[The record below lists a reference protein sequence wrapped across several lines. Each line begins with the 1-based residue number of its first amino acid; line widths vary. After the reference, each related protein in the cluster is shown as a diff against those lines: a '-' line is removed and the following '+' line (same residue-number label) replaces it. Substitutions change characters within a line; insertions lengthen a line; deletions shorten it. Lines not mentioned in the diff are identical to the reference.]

1 MKNIETFFEL
11 SNYDSKNITNK
22 GTGTIPQTAL
32 DKIETE
38 GVTLEFLQALNVPVY
53 KYRTQITIHGLF
65 PALTHNYLGGY
76 KNLFQNKNLSIGV
89 KWQAV
94 DYAKKSLI
102 YNTITR
108 YLDGWHKIHNSTDF
122 FIYTTSKM
130 FHDKETYKTLLEAAK
145 LNISHINKGLFF
157 GNCGVYLSQNF
168 GGYFLVSYINIGA
181 ILETNVIPCIENI
194 TKVAYADI
202 EAKEVQRKK
211 DADTRE
217 VIRKAEYAAAMET
230 KKAKQAPLLEAARQM
245 LTDAGYT
252 MQEKTALEQGKVY
265 VKIDTDTETGR
276 FHFTAYKYTKEVNQ
290 KKWRYESTTS
300 NDLNFEFKEK
310 SWYDKGQPTIHTT
323 ASGWV
328 KQVAQAPQPEKI
340 QVETKQPVKQM
351 AVQAVKGTVFL
362 VNYSEKAIAL
372 FGDTKAIKEQIK
384 AIGGRFNPY
393 LNNNGQKEA
402 GWILPATKK
411 EAALQLIN

>member
-1 MKNIETFFEL
+1 MKAIETFFEL

-22 GTGTIPQTAL
+22 GTGTIAQTDL
-32 DKIETE
+32 DKIETQ

-102 YNTITR
+102 YNTITS
-108 YLDGWHKIHNSTDF
+108 YLDGWHKTHNSTDF

-130 FHDKETYKTLLEAAK
+130 FNDKETYKTLLEAAK

-194 TKVAYADI
+194 TKVAIADI
-202 EAKEVQRKK
+202 EAKAAQRKK
-211 DADTRE
+211 DYEARE
-217 VIRKAEYAAAMET
+217 VIRKAEYAAEIEAR
-230 KKAKQAPLLEAARQM
+230 KAKQAPLLEAARQM

-252 MQEKTALEQGKVY
+252 MQEKTPLEQGKIY
-265 VKIDTDTETGR
+265 VKINTDTETGR
-276 FHFTAYKYTKEVNQ
+276 FTFTAYQYTKEAKQ
-290 KKWRYESTTS
+290 KKWRYINTTS
-300 NDLNFEFKEK
+300 NDLNFEFTKN
-310 SWYDKGQPTIHTT
+310 WYDNNQTIQTT
-323 ASGWV
+323 GSGWV
-328 KQVAQAPQPEKI
+328 KQVAPAPQPEKI
-340 QVETKQPVKQM
+340 QVETKQPVKQI

-362 VNYSEKAIAL
+362 VNYSDKAIAL

>member
-1 MKNIETFFEL
+1 MKQLETFFEL

-22 GTGTIPQTAL
+22 GNSTIPQTAL

-38 GVTLEFLQALNVPVY
+38 GVTLEFLQGLNVPVY

-102 YNTITR
+102 YNTITS
-108 YLDGWHKIHNSTDF
+108 YLDGWHKTHNSTDF

-130 FHDKETYKTLLEAAK
+130 FNDKETYKTLLEAAK

-194 TKVAYADI
+194 TKVAISYI
-202 EAKEVQRKK
+202 EAKAAKRK
-211 DADTRE
+211 ADYEARE
-217 VIRKAEYAAAMET
+217 VIRKAEYAAEMEAR
-230 KKAKQAPLLEAARQM
+230 KAKQAPLLEAARQM

-252 MQEKTALEQGKVY
+252 MQEKTPLEQGKIY
-265 VKIDTDTETGR
+265 VKIDTDTETGC
-276 FHFTAYKYTKEVNQ
+276 FKFTAYQYTKEAKQ
-290 KKWRYESTTS
+290 KKWRYIKATS
-300 NDLNFEFKEK
+300 NDLNFEFTKN
-310 SWYDKGQPTIHTT
+310 WYDNNQTIHTT
-323 ASGWV
+323 GSGWV
-328 KQVAQAPQPEKI
+328 KQVAPAPQP
-340 QVETKQPVKQM
+340 ETKQPVKPI
-351 AVQAVKGTVFL
+351 AVKAVKGTVFL
-362 VNYSEKAIAL
+362 VNYSDKAIAL

-384 AIGGRFNPY
+384 AIGGRFNPF

>member
-1 MKNIETFFEL
+1 MKNLETFFEL

-32 DKIETE
+32 DKIEIE
-38 GVTLEFLQALNVPVY
+38 GVTLEFLQGLNVPVY

-65 PALTHNYLGGY
+65 PALVNNYLGGY

-94 DYAKKSLI
+94 DFAKKSLI
-102 YNTITR
+102 YNTIVS
-108 YLDGWHKIHNSTDF
+108 YLDGWHKTHNSTDF

-130 FHDKETYKTLLEAAK
+130 FHDKETYKILLEDAK

-194 TKVAYADI
+194 TKVGIAAI
-202 EAKEVQRKK
+202 EAKAAQKKK
-211 DADTRE
+211 DADERE
-217 VIRKAEYAAAMET
+217 IIRKAEYTAAMEI
-230 KKAKQAPLLEAARQM
+230 KKAKQAPLMQAARQI

-252 MQEKTALEQGKVY
+252 MQEKTQLEDGKIY
-265 VKIDTDTETGR
+265 VRIDTDTETGC
-276 FHFTAYKYTKEVNQ
+276 FNFTAYKYTKETRQ

-300 NDLNFEFKEK
+300 TSLDFDFSKK
-310 SWYDKGQPTIHTT
+310 SWYDKGQQTVQIT

-328 KQVAQAPQPEKI
+328 KQVAA
-340 QVETKQPVKQM
+340 VTETKIPVNTTIVNP
-351 AVQAVKGTVFL
+351 AQAKKGTIVL
-362 VNYSEKAIAL
+362 VNYSDKAIAL

-393 LNNNGQKEA
+393 LNNAGQKEA
-402 GWILPATKK
+402 GWILPAAKK
-411 EAALQLIN
+411 EAAMQLIN

>member
-1 MKNIETFFEL
+1 MKAIETFFEL

-22 GTGTIPQTAL
+22 GTGTIAQSDL
-32 DKIETE
+32 DKIETQ
-38 GVTLEFLQALNVPVY
+38 GVTLEFLQSLNVPVY

-65 PALTHNYLGGY
+65 PTLTHNYLGGY

-102 YNTITR
+102 YNTITS
-108 YLDGWHKIHNSTDF
+108 YLDGWHKTHNSTDF

-130 FHDKETYKTLLEAAK
+130 FNDKETYKTLLEAAK

-181 ILETNVIPCIENI
+181 ILEKNVIPCIENI
-194 TKVAYADI
+194 TKVAIADI
-202 EAKEVQRKK
+202 EAKAAQRKK
-211 DADTRE
+211 DYEARE

-230 KKAKQAPLLEAARQM
+230 KKAKQAPLIEAAKQM

-252 MQEKTALEQGKVY
+252 PQEKTPLEQGKIY
-265 VKIDTDTETGR
+265 VRINTDTETGR
-276 FHFTAYKYTKEVNQ
+276 FYFTAYKYTKTAKQ
-290 KKWRYESTTS
+290 KNWRYVSIDS
-300 NDLNFEFKEK
+300 NDLNFQFREN
-310 SWYDKGQPTIHTT
+310 SYDNNQTIRTSE
-323 ASGWV
+323 SGWV
-328 KQVAQAPQPEKI
+328 KQLVPAPKPEKI
-340 QVETKQPVKQM
+340 QVETKQPIKQM

-362 VNYSEKAIAL
+362 VNYSDKAIAL